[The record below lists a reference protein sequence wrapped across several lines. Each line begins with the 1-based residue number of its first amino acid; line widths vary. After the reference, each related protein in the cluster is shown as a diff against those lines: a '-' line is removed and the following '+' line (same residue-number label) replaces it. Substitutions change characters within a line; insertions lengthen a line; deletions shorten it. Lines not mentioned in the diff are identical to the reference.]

1 MSYVPEA
8 VLVVSTMITPQL
20 KAQIESFALE
30 HGIKLNVMPEDI
42 FFARPPMAGWH
53 VVVVPNFDN
62 VHDYLDRAVRQ
73 KFSLGVIPV
82 AGQNRL
88 RELLRLPAAIEEA
101 IRLAFES
108 EHTPIELL
116 RCNGEIALG
125 MVTLGTNPFIDG
137 RSKAF
142 INRNRS
148 LFEQLVFLLAVAW
161 QSLRSLFRIHPF
173 PVTLTVGDGAPLKT
187 AITGMVAIENDIRG
201 PAARLVAPHLSMEN
215 GFINA
220 LFIAPK
226 SIWSYLS
233 FVFAGLVPKNQS
245 LAKLPNTVSFVLVPS
260 IVVELKEET
269 DYFIDGRR
277 RTADTLVM
285 AVEPAAASVNVL
297 PAAQPQKAL
306 KEVTRTDKLPKGEE
320 QLKFISNALPLFT
333 HAAESDFKDLFIQ
346 LREVARPHTTF
357 LTLMVLSAIVASL
370 GLFLS
375 SPAVIIG
382 AMVLAPLM
390 SPIISLAMALLRRDQ
405 NLMMQSLETIA
416 IGVCLAMGTA
426 ALVTFIIPVDRITA
440 EIAGRLQPNL
450 LDMGVAIASGIAG
463 AYAYVREDVAKS
475 VSGVAIA
482 VALVPP
488 LCVSGIGLGWWDW
501 HVFSGAMLL
510 FLTNLVGISL
520 SAALTFLVLGFA
532 PLDRARKGLML
543 SATLMGLI
551 AIPLSVSMWEM
562 ASHWQLEQ
570 TLSQLHLKID
580 DQDIVL
586 KDLHVQVHGES
597 TVVQADVLS
606 DRLLSLEELR
616 TLKVQLES
624 HAGDTLELQ
633 LTPRVRL

>member
-1 MSYVPEA
+1 
-8 VLVVSTMITPQL
+8 
-20 KAQIESFALE
+20 
-30 HGIKLNVMPEDI
+30 
-42 FFARPPMAGWH
+42 
-53 VVVVPNFDN
+53 
-62 VHDYLDRAVRQ
+62 
-73 KFSLGVIPV
+73 
-82 AGQNRL
+82 
-88 RELLRLPAAIEEA
+88 
-101 IRLAFES
+101 
-108 EHTPIELL
+108 
-116 RCNGEIALG
+116 
-125 MVTLGTNPFIDG
+125 
-137 RSKAF
+137 
-142 INRNRS
+142 
-148 LFEQLVFLLAVAW
+148 
-161 QSLRSLFRIHPF
+161 
-173 PVTLTVGDGAPLKT
+173 
-187 AITGMVAIENDIRG
+187 
-201 PAARLVAPHLSMEN
+201 
-215 GFINA
+215 
-220 LFIAPK
+220 
-226 SIWSYLS
+226 
-233 FVFAGLVPKNQS
+233 
-245 LAKLPNTVSFVLVPS
+245 
-260 IVVELKEET
+260 
-269 DYFIDGRR
+269 
-277 RTADTLVM
+277 
-285 AVEPAAASVNVL
+285 
-297 PAAQPQKAL
+297 AQPQKAL